1 MLRRMSSWLQFGMG
15 SPAKGI
21 QAALTD
27 RSEPLQTSRYLMNCV
42 QAGVT
47 TGVSNALFDPSYQG
61 RISDRVFNVIRE
73 GISAGVALKSDP
85 PRSEGD

>member
-1 MLRRMSSWLQFGMG
+1 
-15 SPAKGI
+15 
-21 QAALTD
+21 
-27 RSEPLQTSRYLMNCV
+27 MNCV

-47 TGVSNALFDPSYQG
+47 TGISNALFDPSYQG